1 MGVVAWPAST
11 TAQARPPRLRIG
23 LWEFLP
29 KNGGYE
35 TFCYGDWDL
44 LTMEVV
50 GSGLSNMPVHS
61 SATGGSFSPPQ
72 SGMAWGA
79 ASYARTDV
87 PCAQRTHVGW
97 GGLGS

>member
-1 MGVVAWPAST
+1 VGVVAWPAST
-11 TAQARPPRLRIG
+11 TAYARPPRLRIG

-35 TFCYGDWDL
+35 TLWRWDL

-50 GSGLSNMPVHS
+50 GSGLSNMPVHF

-79 ASYARTDV
+79 ASYFTDGRSM
-87 PCAQRTHVGW
+87 CATEACGMGRIR
-97 GGLGS
+97 